1 MTIAPAHSAAAATDP
16 PDWFLR
22 AVAEQPQS
30 ATLDVD
36 GHAIHYLRWGGD
48 SGDGNSCEHG
58 NAPVL
63 LVHGNG
69 GHARWWSFVAPFVA
83 ARGRQVVA
91 IDLGGMGD
99 SADPPQPGL
108 DVFARQ
114 VAALAQSLADHLGGG
129 SKVALVGHSF
139 GGLVSAAATA
149 LRPDLF
155 ARLVVIDSP
164 FHIGRR
170 PEWRRT
176 ARNHGA
182 VYRSEAEILSR
193 FRLLPAQVVE
203 PAAAL
208 DFIARHSIAP
218 VPGGGWT
225 WKFRI
230 DPWESPAMP
239 NTLWTTVGER
249 IRHFPG
255 PRAYLRG
262 ELSTLCPPEVEATWR
277 DFAGPD
283 APLITIPHAH
293 HHAIL
298 DQPLAVVAALETLF
312 ATT

>member
-1 MTIAPAHSAAAATDP
+1 MTIAPVRTATDDDP
-16 PDWFLR
+16 PDWFQR

-48 SGDGNSCEHG
+48 SGASSGDNGD
-58 NAPVL
+58 APVL

-69 GHARWWSFVAPFVA
+69 AHARWWSFVAPFLA
-83 ARGRQVVA
+83 ARGRPVVA

-108 DVFARQ
+108 DAFACQ
-114 VAALAQSLADHLGGG
+114 VAALAQSLADHPGG
-129 SKVALVGHSF
+129 SDGKVALVGHSF

-170 PEWRRT
+170 PDWRRT

-193 FRLLPAQVVE
+193 FRLLPAQAVE

-218 VPGGGWT
+218 VSGGGWT

-249 IRHFPG
+249 IRRFPG

-262 ELSTLCPPEVEATWR
+262 ELSTLCPPEVEAIWR

-283 APLITIPHAH
+283 APLIVIPHAH